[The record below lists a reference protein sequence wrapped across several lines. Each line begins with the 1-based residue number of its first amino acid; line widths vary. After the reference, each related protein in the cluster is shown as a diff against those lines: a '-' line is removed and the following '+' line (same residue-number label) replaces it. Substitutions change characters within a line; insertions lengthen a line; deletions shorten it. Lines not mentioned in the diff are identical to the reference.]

1 MKNKNLKQK
10 TALFDRL
17 PKTTSFLVVGIFI
30 IAAIGM
36 PLARADNFDAQVKT
50 LNQQNVQHRQVV
62 NQLQI
67 EANSYQDAINKLEGQ
82 IVILQQQ
89 IRDNEA
95 KRDKL
100 KLDIIEAEAELAR
113 QKKLLGENIKV
124 MYLEGQL
131 STIEMLASSRNLSEY
146 VDKEQYRNAVKD
158 KIKATVDRITK
169 LKLQLQE
176 QKNQVDRLLQEQVG
190 LNDQLAANR
199 NQQAQLLSYTEGQK
213 AAFQQQIK
221 DNNSKIAELRRQQV
235 IANARNTI
243 GSRSGDPSN
252 GYYPYANWPFSMRLG
267 PGCVDGDGPDRWGYC
282 TRQCVSY
289 AAWAVERS
297 GRKAPMYY
305 GDAKNWAY
313 VGSRYSVS
321 SPAAGDVAI
330 DTNGTWGHAMYV
342 EDVGQ
347 INGRAAIFISQYN
360 AGLDG
365 QYSKEWRYANG
376 LTFLRFP

>member
-1 MKNKNLKQK
+1 MKNKKLKQN
-10 TALFDRL
+10 TTLLHRSPRA
-17 PKTTSFLVVGIFI
+17 TSFVFTAIFM
-30 IAAIGM
+30 IAAVGA
-36 PLARADNFDAQVKT
+36 PLVKADTFDQQIKT
-50 LNQQNVQHRQVV
+50 LNQQNTQHRQVV
-62 NQLQI
+62 NELQVQ
-67 EANSYQDAINKLEGQ
+67 ANSYQEAIVKLEAQ
-82 IVILQQQ
+82 INALQQQ
-89 IRDNEA
+89 IRENDA
-95 KRDKL
+95 KRDGL
-100 KLDIIEAEAELAR
+100 KQDIVEAETELAR

-131 STIEMLASSRNLSEY
+131 STIEMLASSQDLSEY

-158 KIKATVDRITK
+158 KIKSTVDRITK

-190 LNDQLAANR
+190 LNEQMAANR

-221 DNNSKIAELRRQQV
+221 DNNSKIAELRRQQI

-243 GSRSGDPSN
+243 GKRGGDASN

-313 VGSRYSVS
+313 AGSRYKVA
-321 SPAAGDVAI
+321 SPQAGDVAI

-342 EDVGQ
+342 EDVGVV
-347 INGRAAIFISQYN
+347 NGRQAIFISQYN
-360 AGLDG
+360 AGLEG
-365 QYSKEWRYANG
+365 EYSTEWRYAGG